1 MNCNNTPSA
10 ARLQSESK
18 ENHWVEPDGFGEGN
32 LLERQ
37 VSPNFQPQCSGEQ
50 STVVTPEEAEEEY
63 EEEDGIVQY
72 QTEDIIS
79 PGTVHYNTVLNSL
92 PSAEMLKHVESL
104 SQYSAENSTS
114 SAQFRNTQFSL
125 LSSPNTHENSV
136 SSAQFRQA
144 HPSSASSPV
153 LQRNSFQG
161 SPQQNRSSVHS
172 SPLQGRTRENSPV
185 NILYRRDQ
193 LVREQFSSSD
203 TLSLHQR
210 ATQNRRESSLR
221 NAQNCSSSNEAQ
233 NQLRTPQFSPM
244 RGQGSFES
252 SPRTRQSSLASSEL
266 CPSSPTV
273 QCRSSSTVQFS
284 SPSLP
289 ASSVQEVSPLPGA
302 QSLPGNQNLPSEF
315 PHCQTNL
322 PTRSS
327 WPDPGDP
334 R

>member
-1 MNCNNTPSA
+1 M
-10 ARLQSESK
+10 
-18 ENHWVEPDGFGEGN
+18 
-32 LLERQ
+32 
-37 VSPNFQPQCSGEQ
+37 
-50 STVVTPEEAEEEY
+50 
-63 EEEDGIVQY
+63 QY
-72 QTEDIIS
+72 KTEDIIS

-92 PSAEMLKHVESL
+92 PSAEMLKHVESM

-114 SAQFRNTQFSL
+114 SAQFRNTQFSI

-144 HPSSASSPV
+144 HPSSSVSSPV
-153 LQRNSFQG
+153 VQRNSFQG
-161 SPQQNRSSVHS
+161 SPQQNRSSAQS
-172 SPLQGRTRENSPV
+172 SPLQSRTRESSPAS
-185 NILYRRDQ
+185 ILYRREQ
-193 LVREQFSSSD
+193 IAREQFSSSD

-210 ATQNRRESSLR
+210 AAQNRSSLR
-221 NAQNCSSSNEAQ
+221 NAQNCNSSSSEPQ

-244 RGQGSFES
+244 RGGQGSFES

-266 CPSSPTV
+266 CPSSPTI

-302 QSLPGNQNLPSEF
+302 QNPNLPNSQF
-315 PHCQTNL
+315 AKHCQPSL
-322 PTRSS
+322 VPTRSS

>member
-1 MNCNNTPSA
+1 MSSPFAVN
-10 ARLQSESK
+10 RLQSEAK
-18 ENHWVEPDGFGEGN
+18 ENYWTGPERVGDGDK
-32 LLERQ
+32 LERKAAQ
-37 VSPNFQPQCSGEQ
+37 DLKPQ
-50 STVVTPEEAEEEY
+50 STVVTPEEEEEN
-63 EEEDGIVQY
+63 GIVQY
-72 QTEDIIS
+72 KTEDIIS

-92 PSAEMLKHVESL
+92 PSAEMLKHVESM

-114 SAQFRNTQFSL
+114 SAQFRNTQFSI

-144 HPSSASSPV
+144 HPSSSVSSPV
-153 LQRNSFQG
+153 VQRNSFQG
-161 SPQQNRSSVHS
+161 SPQQNRSSAQS
-172 SPLQGRTRENSPV
+172 SPLQSSRTRESSPAS
-185 NILYRRDQ
+185 ILYRREQ
-193 LVREQFSSSD
+193 IAREQFSSSD

-210 ATQNRRESSLR
+210 ADTLSLHQRAAQNRSSLR
-221 NAQNCSSSNEAQ
+221 NAQNCNNSSEPQ

-244 RGQGSFES
+244 RGGQGSFES

-266 CPSSPTV
+266 CPSSPTI

-302 QSLPGNQNLPSEF
+302 QNPNLPNSQF
-315 PHCQTNL
+315 AKHCQPSL
-322 PTRSS
+322 VPTRSS

>member
-1 MNCNNTPSA
+1 M
-10 ARLQSESK
+10 
-18 ENHWVEPDGFGEGN
+18 
-32 LLERQ
+32 ERQ
-37 VSPNFQPQCSGEQ
+37 ASPNFQPQCSGEQ

-72 QTEDIIS
+72 QSEDIIS

-153 LQRNSFQG
+153 LQRSSFQG

-221 NAQNCSSSNEAQ
+221 NAQNSGEPQ
-233 NQLRTPQFSPM
+233 NQLRTGQFSPM
-244 RGQGSFES
+244 RGGQGSYES

-289 ASSVQEVSPLPGA
+289 ASSVQEVSPLPGG
-302 QSLPGNQNLPSEF
+302 QNQNLASQF
-315 PHCQTNL
+315 PHCPSNL

>member
-1 MNCNNTPSA
+1 MSSPFAVN
-10 ARLQSESK
+10 RLQSEAK
-18 ENHWVEPDGFGEGN
+18 ENYWTGPERVGDGDK
-32 LLERQ
+32 LERKAGQ
-37 VSPNFQPQCSGEQ
+37 DLKPQ
-50 STVVTPEEAEEEY
+50 STVVTPEE
-63 EEEDGIVQY
+63 EEDGIVQY
-72 QTEDIIS
+72 KTEDIIS

-92 PSAEMLKHVESL
+92 PSAEMLKHVESM

-114 SAQFRNTQFSL
+114 SAQFRNTQFSI

-144 HPSSASSPV
+144 HPSSSVSSPV
-153 LQRNSFQG
+153 VQRNSFQG
-161 SPQQNRSSVHS
+161 SPQQNRSSAQS
-172 SPLQGRTRENSPV
+172 SPLQSSRTRESSPAS
-185 NILYRRDQ
+185 ILYRREQ
-193 LVREQFSSSD
+193 IAREQFSSSD

-221 NAQNCSSSNEAQ
+221 NAQNSGEPQ
-233 NQLRTPQFSPM
+233 NQLRTGQFSPM
-244 RGQGSFES
+244 RGGQGSYES

-289 ASSVQEVSPLPGA
+289 ASSVHEVSPLPG
-302 QSLPGNQNLPSEF
+302 GQNLPAGNQSLAAQF
-315 PHCQTNL
+315 PHCPSNL

>member
-1 MNCNNTPSA
+1 M
-10 ARLQSESK
+10 
-18 ENHWVEPDGFGEGN
+18 
-32 LLERQ
+32 
-37 VSPNFQPQCSGEQ
+37 
-50 STVVTPEEAEEEY
+50 
-63 EEEDGIVQY
+63 QY
-72 QTEDIIS
+72 QSEDIIS

-153 LQRNSFQG
+153 LQRSSFQG

-221 NAQNCSSSNEAQ
+221 IAQNISEPQ
-233 NQLRTPQFSPM
+233 NQLRPGQFSPL
-244 RGQGSFES
+244 RGGGQGSYES

-289 ASSVQEVSPLPGA
+289 ASSVHEVSPLPG
-302 QSLPGNQNLPSEF
+302 GQNLPAGNQSLAAQF
-315 PHCQTNL
+315 PHCPSNL

>member
-1 MNCNNTPSA
+1 M
-10 ARLQSESK
+10 
-18 ENHWVEPDGFGEGN
+18 
-32 LLERQ
+32 
-37 VSPNFQPQCSGEQ
+37 
-50 STVVTPEEAEEEY
+50 
-63 EEEDGIVQY
+63 QY

-92 PSAEMLKHVESL
+92 PSAEMLKHVESM

-114 SAQFRNTQFSL
+114 SAQFRNTQFSI

-144 HPSSASSPV
+144 HPSSSVSSPV
-153 LQRNSFQG
+153 VQRNSFQG
-161 SPQQNRSSVHS
+161 SPQQNRSSAQS
-172 SPLQGRTRENSPV
+172 SPLQSRTRESSPAS
-185 NILYRRDQ
+185 ILYRR
-193 LVREQFSSSD
+193 EQID

-210 ATQNRRESSLR
+210 ADTLSLHQRAAQNRSSLR
-221 NAQNCSSSNEAQ
+221 NAQNCNSSTEPQ

-244 RGQGSFES
+244 RGGAGSFES

-302 QSLPGNQNLPSEF
+302 QNPNLPKSQF
-315 PHCQTNL
+315 AKHCQPSFL
-322 PTRSS
+322 VPTRSS

>member
-1 MNCNNTPSA
+1 MSSPFAVN
-10 ARLQSESK
+10 RLQSEAK
-18 ENHWVEPDGFGEGN
+18 ENYWTGPERVGDGDK
-32 LLERQ
+32 LERKAAQ
-37 VSPNFQPQCSGEQ
+37 DLKPQ
-50 STVVTPEEAEEEY
+50 STVVTPEE

-72 QTEDIIS
+72 QSEDIIS

-153 LQRNSFQG
+153 LQRSSFQG

-221 NAQNCSSSNEAQ
+221 NAQNSGEPQ
-233 NQLRTPQFSPM
+233 NQLRTGQFSPM
-244 RGQGSFES
+244 RGGQGSYES

-289 ASSVQEVSPLPGA
+289 ASSVQEVSPLPGG
-302 QSLPGNQNLPSEF
+302 QNQNLASQF
-315 PHCQTNL
+315 PHCPSNL

>member
-1 MNCNNTPSA
+1 MSSPFAVN
-10 ARLQSESK
+10 RLQSEAK
-18 ENHWVEPDGFGEGN
+18 ENYWTGPERVGDGDK
-32 LLERQ
+32 LERKAGQ
-37 VSPNFQPQCSGEQ
+37 DLKPQ
-50 STVVTPEEAEEEY
+50 STVVTPEEEEEN
-63 EEEDGIVQY
+63 GIVQY

-92 PSAEMLKHVESL
+92 PSAEMLKHVESM

-114 SAQFRNTQFSL
+114 SAQFRNTQFSI

-144 HPSSASSPV
+144 HPSSSVSSPV
-153 LQRNSFQG
+153 VQRNSFQG
-161 SPQQNRSSVHS
+161 SPQQNRSSAQS
-172 SPLQGRTRENSPV
+172 SPLQSSRTRESSPAS
-185 NILYRRDQ
+185 ILYRR
-193 LVREQFSSSD
+193 EQID

-210 ATQNRRESSLR
+210 ADTLSLHQRAAQNRSSLR
-221 NAQNCSSSNEAQ
+221 NAQNCNSSTEPQ

-244 RGQGSFES
+244 RGGAGSFES

-266 CPSSPTV
+266 CPSSPTI

-289 ASSVQEVSPLPGA
+289 ASSVQEVSPLPGG
-302 QSLPGNQNLPSEF
+302 QNQNLPSQF
-315 PHCQTNL
+315 PHCPPNM

-327 WPDPGDP
+327 WTDPGDP

>member
-1 MNCNNTPSA
+1 M
-10 ARLQSESK
+10 
-18 ENHWVEPDGFGEGN
+18 
-32 LLERQ
+32 ERQ
-37 VSPNFQPQCSGEQ
+37 ASPNFQPQSA
-50 STVVTPEEAEEEY
+50 VVTPEVGEEDEY
-63 EEEDGIVQY
+63 EEEEEGIVQY
-72 QTEDIIS
+72 QSEDIIS

-114 SAQFRNTQFSL
+114 SAQLRNTQFSL

-185 NILYRRDQ
+185 NILHRREQ

-221 NAQNCSSSNEAQ
+221 NAQNCSSSIAGEPQ
-233 NQLRTPQFSPM
+233 NQLRTGQFSPM
-244 RGQGSFES
+244 RGGGGAQGSFES

-289 ASSVQEVSPLPGA
+289 ASSVQEVSPLPGG
-302 QSLPGNQNLPSEF
+302 QNLPGNQNLPSQF
-315 PHCQTNL
+315 PHCPSNL

-334 R
+334 RYAPFYPRTLISYFL